1 MKIIATDFDG
11 TLNYNGK
18 VSDSDREAIEL
29 FRCHGNKF
37 GIVTG
42 RDLEASLWFFYNY
55 KLKCDFVISCTGAI
69 ITDGDGKIIY
79 SKKAKTGE
87 FLCDIINKAISLGA
101 GLFVVSDGLRRYH
114 IDVHGKIPYDLSLF
128 PEFNHCN
135 TWFESDESATEFVK
149 YVKEKYPEKISAYRN
164 GNSVDMP
171 PPSVS
176 KTSGIY
182 EYASNFEGAKIYTAG
197 DNYNDIPMLKEF
209 CGFAVSNALD
219 KVKEEAGHT
228 CDRIC
233 DMIEYIMKE
242 DK

>member
-1 MKIIATDFDG
+1 
-11 TLNYNGK
+11 
-18 VSDSDREAIEL
+18 
-29 FRCHGNKF
+29 
-37 GIVTG
+37 
-42 RDLEASLWFFYNY
+42 
-55 KLKCDFVISCTGAI
+55 
-69 ITDGDGKIIY
+69 
-79 SKKAKTGE
+79 
-87 FLCDIINKAISLGA
+87 
-101 GLFVVSDGLRRYH
+101 
-114 IDVHGKIPYDLSLF
+114 
-128 PEFNHCN
+128 
-135 TWFESDESATEFVK
+135 
-149 YVKEKYPEKISAYRN
+149 
-164 GNSVDMP
+164 MP

-219 KVKEEAGHT
+219 KVKEEAEHT